1 MIVYYIIIMK
11 TDTEQPNTKWKL
23 HHNTNKVEGMIPKM
37 EYDGVKK
44 HKPKKNRLIQPSN
57 LIALPIE
64 AVINP
69 LTSTNINPFPT
80 TLPTTLPS
88 LFPVN
93 QEGFENPCKSMGEV
107 FKPYIKFVDY
117 LIIWLIDKPCIE
129 YPTVFIDFIG
139 KTICEFGTEIS
150 SPTPPPDRCDTSIKI
165 DTSDKELIKN
175 QFKIFLSIGISCFIV
190 YNWYYLMFYNS
201 FNKTTPVSINANAL
215 STYNN
220 VLGFIL
226 NYLIQPVSYLNWA
239 ILTFLPEQIKGL
251 SNPRLI
257 FIFIFLCIISIVRT
271 SGALYMK
278 ALSNYFKRVSDPHSG
293 GMITIMILSGVF
305 SVFIALNTVS
315 HLSFFDIL
323 KEGFGQS
330 PNKDLQNSFAMFK
343 NFSATST
350 IFFIP
355 QLLSFIMR
363 ITFSIIL
370 IWIAGIMVFGYLFL
384 YSFFGI
390 PLYSSNSLKETFKEI
405 NSSINTSNTAPN
417 LFESNKYYKTFNW
430 FIEKIFTYF
439 YEIVFIIFFF
449 QGIINYSVNIKHA
462 GLKPIIISM
471 AGMCLVITAY
481 ILYYRYKLLQS
492 TDSSIGQV
500 AEQVAEQVD
509 GSTTQNNEPTVD
521 QPNKVPLAS
530 TLAAPLADP
539 LADPVADPQ
548 IK

>member
-1 MIVYYIIIMK
+1 MK
-11 TDTEQPNTKWKL
+11 TDTEQLNTKWKL
-23 HHNTNKVEGMIPKM
+23 HNTINKVEGMIPKL

-44 HKPKKNRLIQPSN
+44 HKPKKHRVIQPSN

-64 AVINP
+64 PVISTFP
-69 LTSTNINPFPT
+69 STNINPST
-80 TLPTTLPS
+80 GTNNSTSPS
-88 LFPVN
+88 LFPIN

-117 LIIWLIDKPCIE
+117 LIVWMIDKPCIE

-139 KTICEFGTEIS
+139 KTICEFGTELS
-150 SPTPPPDRCDTSIKI
+150 SPPNPDTCDTTIKI
-165 DTSDKELIKN
+165 ENSDKELIKS

-201 FNKTTPVSINANAL
+201 FNKTTPVTISSNAL

-239 ILTFLPEQIKGL
+239 ILQFLPSWINIL

-257 FIFIFLCIISIVRT
+257 FIFVFLCIISIVRS

-278 ALSNYFKRVSDPHSG
+278 ALSNYLKRETDPHSG

-305 SVFIALNTVS
+305 SVFIALDTLRHVSFFDALKEFFGQSKENTIQNTVS
-315 HLSFFDIL
+315 
-323 KEGFGQS
+323 E
-330 PNKDLQNSFAMFK
+330 FK
-343 NFSATST
+343 NFASTSS

-370 IWIAGIMVFGYLFL
+370 VWIAGLMVFGYLFL
-384 YSFFGI
+384 YSFFAI

-405 NSSINTSNTAPN
+405 NSSINISNTAPN

-449 QGIINYSVNIKHA
+449 QGIINYSVNIKHV
-462 GLKPIIISM
+462 GLKPIAVSM
-471 AGMCLVITAY
+471 ASVGLLITAY

-492 TDSSIGQV
+492 SDVNMELGGSS
-500 AEQVAEQVD
+500 
-509 GSTTQNNEPTVD
+509 NEKLYIN
-521 QPNKVPLAS
+521 QPILS
-530 TLAAPLADP
+530 APLGQPIPYAP
-539 LADPVADPQ
+539 LGQPILSAPLGQPEP
-548 IK
+548 